1 MSQAL
6 QNCSNCTRTF
16 IGKLKIVLRKDQR
29 HFKNRK
35 SNKEMIEKYDI
46 NDYTELRGTKW
57 LWSYSG
63 FILMG
68 GEPQFQLLHGI
79 LRRKF

>member
-16 IGKLKIVLRKDQR
+16 IGKLKIVLRKDER

-35 SNKEMIEKYDI
+35 SNKEMIAKYDI
-46 NDYTELRGTKW
+46 NDYTELRGTK
-57 LWSYSG
+57 
-63 FILMG
+63 
-68 GEPQFQLLHGI
+68 
-79 LRRKF
+79 